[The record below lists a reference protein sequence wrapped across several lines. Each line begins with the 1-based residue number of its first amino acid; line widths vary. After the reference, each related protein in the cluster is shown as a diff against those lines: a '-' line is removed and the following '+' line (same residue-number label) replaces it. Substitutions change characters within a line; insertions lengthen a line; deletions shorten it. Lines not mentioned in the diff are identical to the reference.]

1 MLCSQVLGA
10 GIELNPVAEYPLVSV
25 YRIATEA
32 CLNTSMQHKLGS
44 SSALA
49 LSRVIYFCVV
59 VNKEKYSILFIL
71 MSLSFFQR
79 KLQFAEDQM
88 SAAKKRR
95 LESEV
100 RRIRQL
106 HHHNQEFQVGNTL
119 MTSTVLAGF
128 SKLM

>member
-1 MLCSQVLGA
+1 M
-10 GIELNPVAEYPLVSV
+10 P
-25 YRIATEA
+25 
-32 CLNTSMQHKLGS
+32 
-44 SSALA
+44 
-49 LSRVIYFCVV
+49 
-59 VNKEKYSILFIL
+59 
-71 MSLSFFQR
+71 LSFFQR